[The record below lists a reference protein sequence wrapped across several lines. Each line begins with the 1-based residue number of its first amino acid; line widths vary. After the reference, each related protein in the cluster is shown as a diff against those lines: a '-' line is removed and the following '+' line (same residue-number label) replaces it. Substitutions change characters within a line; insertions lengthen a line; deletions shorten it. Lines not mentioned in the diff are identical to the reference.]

1 MLSNF
6 ITFQDL
12 FKNKKIKFNKQEFER
27 ILYKFHFHNI
37 VENFNE
43 RIFLP
48 LEYSNDN
55 TVLIDYYEESE
66 NGKFIFFCF
75 DYNIILLNQS
85 DEPLLKNIFLSS
97 KTHNV
102 YNIREESNSLLYQE
116 IIDFSS
122 KIEVSNHEI
131 RLFWKIIINILSG
144 FLIMRGYHNSKIDR
158 MSKNYLKF
166 SKKGEKLNIT
176 QENYISIKKL
186 GSGSGGI
193 VEKVFLIQQEKIYAI
208 KCTLNDQSYLIE
220 REITNYLSIN
230 HPYIVKYFG
239 FFEINHKKYL
249 LLEYIPGKTLNNFIK
264 EEKTN

>member
-43 RIFLP
+43 RIFQP
-48 LEYSNDN
+48 LEYSDDN

-66 NGKFIFFCF
+66 NGKFFFVCF

-85 DEPLLKNIFLSS
+85 DEPLLKKIFLSS
-97 KTHNV
+97 KKHNV
-102 YNIREESNSLLYQE
+102 YNIREESNSLLNQE

-144 FLIMRGYHNSKIDR
+144 FLKQCITFHLLLVQIM
-158 MSKNYLKF
+158 LA
-166 SKKGEKLNIT
+166 LNI
-176 QENYISIKKL
+176 S
-186 GSGSGGI
+186 
-193 VEKVFLIQQEKIYAI
+193 
-208 KCTLNDQSYLIE
+208 
-220 REITNYLSIN
+220 
-230 HPYIVKYFG
+230 
-239 FFEINHKKYL
+239 
-249 LLEYIPGKTLNNFIK
+249 
-264 EEKTN
+264 